1 MKPIEY
7 LLFFSCVLFNV
18 AEENVTRSS
27 TTEAS
32 SNDAEPME
40 SRESNITLTLVL
52 ANLEESL
59 PTPEPLV
66 GTYPHDFD
74 LALPSVSRRSYDQ
87 GIQGQGH
94 SFEEQGAVFV
104 LSSLRRQNLIAQ
116 SCPRVTA
123 SGAEA
128 AWRGRPRTGPRL
140 QSRPSTGPP
149 PGPPWPPPTASPRR
163 PGPPPRRQRPSPRPS
178 SITPR
183 ISQVVFPLTTG
194 E

>member
-1 MKPIEY
+1 MKPIES
-7 LLFFSCVLFNV
+7 LLFFSCVFISG

-27 TTEAS
+27 TTEPT
-32 SNDAEPME
+32 SNDAEDME

-104 LSSLRRQNLIAQ
+104 LTSQDLIFRDI
-116 SCPRVTA
+116 RVVRG
-123 SGAEA
+123 SQL
-128 AWRGRPRTGPRL
+128 RGRK
-140 QSRPSTGPP
+140 
-149 PGPPWPPPTASPRR
+149 
-163 PGPPPRRQRPSPRPS
+163 QR
-178 SITPR
+178 
-183 ISQVVFPLTTG
+183 G
-194 E
+194 EAGR